1 MLTRTRLVRPVVAAG
16 LALAVAGGLA
26 GCGSDEGKGD
36 AEESVSPSPSA
47 TLRTGPASYLEVP
60 DGVTLT
66 EPGTALDLGEEGV
79 IAFERRQDE
88 VGVLSVVV
96 ERIERTSFQESFPGW
111 NVDDATAAARTP
123 YFVRLRLTN
132 VGETDLGGLR
142 LDNVALGRRRQQP
155 RGAELL
161 HRPAAPR
168 VQRRRAARFLR
179 DRRRRRAVPGVLHRA
194 RALLRERGLPPVRR
208 PGPGDVE
215 RHDQQGDQAGEARQG
230 RQGRQARQEAD
241 RYGDRLAVRVVTGL
255 RLGSLEV
262 PTPVVL
268 APMAGITNAAY
279 RRLCAEHG
287 AGLYV
292 CEMITSRGL
301 VEGDETTKRML
312 VFDELETVR
321 SVQLYG
327 TDPTYVGQA
336 TKILCEEYGV
346 AHVDLNFG
354 CPVPKVTRK
363 GGGGALPWKRNLLG
377 RILEEAV
384 AAAAPYDVPV
394 TMKTRKGLDDDHL
407 TYLDAGRIAQE
418 SGVAAIALHGR
429 TVAQAYSG
437 QADWD
442 AIAELV
448 AHVDIPVLGNG
459 DIWEAAD
466 AVRMVEETG
475 AAGVVVGRGC
485 LGRPWLFRDLAAAF
499 SDDRAGGT
507 TLPTLGEVRA
517 MMRRHAELLC
527 EHMGEE
533 RGCKEFR
540 KHVTWYL
547 KGFRAGGELRR
558 SLGLVD
564 SLAALDDLLA
574 VLDPDEPFPVSE
586 LGAPRGRQGA
596 PRHKVVL
603 PEGWLDDT
611 DGLGEGGCGLLE
623 DVDETTGG

>member
-1 MLTRTRLVRPVVAAG
+1 M
-16 LALAVAGGLA
+16 
-26 GCGSDEGKGD
+26 
-36 AEESVSPSPSA
+36 
-47 TLRTGPASYLEVP
+47 
-60 DGVTLT
+60 
-66 EPGTALDLGEEGV
+66 TA
-79 IAFERRQDE
+79 
-88 VGVLSVVV
+88 
-96 ERIERTSFQESFPGW
+96 
-111 NVDDATAAARTP
+111 
-123 YFVRLRLTN
+123 
-132 VGETDLGGLR
+132 
-142 LDNVALGRRRQQP
+142 
-155 RGAELL
+155 
-161 HRPAAPR
+161 
-168 VQRRRAARFLR
+168 
-179 DRRRRRAVPGVLHRA
+179 
-194 RALLRERGLPPVRR
+194 
-208 PGPGDVE
+208 
-215 RHDQQGDQAGEARQG
+215 
-230 RQGRQARQEAD
+230 
-241 RYGDRLAVRVVTGL
+241 L

-262 PTPVVL
+262 ATPVVL
-268 APMAGITNAAY
+268 APMAGVTNAAF

-312 VFDELETVR
+312 VFDDLETVR

-327 TDPTYVGQA
+327 TDPVYVGKA
-336 TKILCEEYGV
+336 ARILCEEYDV
-346 AHVDLNFG
+346 RHIDLNFG

-363 GGGGALPWKRNLLG
+363 GGGGALPWKRGLLA

-384 AAAAPYDVPV
+384 TAAAPYDVPV

-418 SGVAAIALHGR
+418 TGCAAIALHGR

-437 QADWD
+437 QADWE
-442 AIAELV
+442 AIAALV
-448 AHVDIPVLGNG
+448 ESVDIPVLGNG

-466 AVRMVEETG
+466 ALRMVAQTG
-475 AAGVVVGRGC
+475 VAGVVVGRGC

-499 SDDRAGGT
+499 AGET
-507 TLPTLGEVRA
+507 QTHLPTLGEVRV

-564 SLAALDDLLA
+564 SLAALDRLLSE
-574 VLDPDEPFPVSE
+574 LDPDEPYPVSE

-611 DGLGEGGCGLLE
+611 DGSTFALQE
-623 DVDETTGG
+623 DVTETTGG